1 MTTARSMIMRSGI
14 VSIHN
19 IVVPLAEPAA
29 VVVIALIF
37 VHHHMVRIVVFY
49 PSFSHDERGSEFVR
63 VGSGGAAHPRIK

>member
-1 MTTARSMIMRSGI
+1 MTTARSTIVGSGI

-19 IVVPLAEPAA
+19 IVVPFAEPA
-29 VVVIALIF
+29 VVIALIF